1 MAIENSLLD
10 FHSLPIN
17 NETDFREL
25 KKVADQIYENWNTSV
40 PTTNP
45 YLLSNDVVTSFSEPD
60 EDYAYFVNFIEHKTT
75 KYYPLWAEVRTGSY
89 WFFKEE
95 RPYILKSIKSDGVVE
110 YRLQQGKLYPLCP
123 SYNGISRDK
132 LISLYNKY
140 NEYKD
145 SYSQAYPKKLLQQG
159 CWYRLTASGSSGGLG
174 PRYFDFYSNN
184 PDDTYPS
191 KALYGNNYK
200 GSLEDAI
207 TSLYG
212 SSGDYYYYNLT
223 SFFTWNDSYTL
234 NDDTLNCKFDT
245 NIPIFDMSDSDVW
258 NKVAKYLIRG
268 DRSGEIIITNSVDYT
283 LYIDGDRLPN
293 YNLNWNP
300 DGLGRF
306 SKDAKVYLDFS
317 CLSRHPLDPVYEYF
331 IIKTFP
337 FTDGSIKFNW
347 SDIWQEIDAKLP
359 VIDNILNNKFKVE
372 INAVIDNNNVHIV
385 KDKVSVD
392 LHEKKNLSGEL
403 YENLVSPS
411 ASGDTL
417 TIDFGEGKDTDD
429 YYDTDSGENDE
440 HSPTTGYDIGACNL
454 TACYELS
461 VERLNNIA
469 IKLWSEDF
477 FNNILL
483 LNNSPIE
490 NILSCKLLPLSLSG
504 SESTVKIGNV
514 DMGING
520 NRLSKTVYRYNI
532 GNITIPRINNM
543 GFLNYAPYTST
554 VIFLP
559 FIGFKELNTS
569 DIMGR
574 NVSVDY
580 VVDVI
585 TGACKA
591 IVTVNSYQCYEFD
604 GNCGIDIPLTAGN
617 RSQVEMGYVKSAVG
631 VASNI
636 FGKHPSFFGAVN
648 SGISGAMQQYHYSTN
663 GSYSPSTG
671 AYEDRTCFI
680 IIDRPQYTE
689 VSKFGHT
696 KGYKCQLSKTIGSLK
711 GFVKTT
717 ENVDLSNISAPEYC
731 KKKILDLLSS
741 GIYV

>member
-1 MAIENSLLD
+1 MAYNIPTGNDAATYAAIFNIVNNIVSDSVTPRPSKIIGDVWTGEFSNANSSHDSSMYYESIIWGCYDTTSSRTPRFVMKSCNSYLSKDDKDLRPFIIKESDDDIRFFACLLSD
-10 FHSLPIN
+10 TVSDSKLQNSIKNYNNAGSDESYSYEMTAGSGYYSLSDYPKIK
-17 NETDFREL
+17 DSW
-25 KKVADQIYENWNTSV
+25 IYAPNANWN
-40 PTTNP
+40 
-45 YLLSNDVVTSFSEPD
+45 VTSSKKFFITENFPHD
-60 EDYAYFVNFIEHKTT
+60 ETT
-75 KYYPLWAEVRTGSY
+75 
-89 WFFKEE
+89 
-95 RPYILKSIKSDGVVE
+95 
-110 YRLQQGKLYPLCP
+110 LCF
-123 SYNGISRDK
+123 
-132 LISLYNKY
+132 
-140 NEYKD
+140 
-145 SYSQAYPKKLLQQG
+145 KLL
-159 CWYRLTASGSSGGLG
+159 YDPSLTGFLYESLQAKII
-174 PRYFDFYSNN
+174 SN
-184 PDDTYPS
+184 
-191 KALYGNNYK
+191 A
-200 GSLEDAI
+200 
-207 TSLYG
+207 
-212 SSGDYYYYNLT
+212 
-223 SFFTWNDSYTL
+223 
-234 NDDTLNCKFDT
+234 
-245 NIPIFDMSDSDVW
+245 PIFDNHDAA
-258 NKVAKYLIRG
+258 AKWILYG
-268 DRSGEIIITNSVDYT
+268 DRSGELIDIPSCDYT
-283 LYIDGDRLPN
+283 LFIDGERLPN

-300 DGLGRF
+300 DALGKF

-317 CLSRHPLDPVYEYF
+317 CLSRHPLDPMYEHG

-372 INAVIDNNNVHIV
+372 INAIIDNSNVRII
-385 KDKVSVD
+385 KDEVSVD
-392 LHEKKNLSGEL
+392 LHEKKNLLGEL

-411 ASGDTL
+411 VTGDTL
-417 TIDFGEGKDTDD
+417 TIDFGEGKDSDD

-477 FNNILL
+477 FSNILL

-504 SESTVKIGNV
+504 SENPVKIGNV

-532 GNITIPRINNM
+532 GTISIPRISDM
-543 GFLNYAPYTST
+543 GFLNYAPYTSI

-580 VVDVI
+580 IVDVI

-591 IVTVNSYQCYEFD
+591 IITVNNYQCYEFD

-617 RSQVEMGYVKSAVG
+617 RSQVEMGYVKAAVG
-631 VASNI
+631 VVSNI
-636 FGKHPSFFGAVN
+636 ASKNIGGAIS

>member
-1 MAIENSLLD
+1 MAVENSFFD
-10 FHSLPIN
+10 FHSLPA
-17 NETDFREL
+17 ETRDDIIEL
-25 KKVADQIYENWNTSV
+25 GKVCERIYQSWNTSI

-45 YLLSNDVVTSFSEPD
+45 YLLNNEVATSFLEPS
-60 EDYAYFVNFIEHKTT
+60 EDYTYFVNFIQYMSNE
-75 KYYPLWAEVRTGSY
+75 YYNDYFIKTGSY
-89 WFFKEE
+89 WFFKDE
-95 RPYILKSIKSDGVVE
+95 RPYIIREIESDGKIK
-110 YRLQQGKLYPLCP
+110 YALYMGDLYPDCP
-123 SYNGISRDK
+123 YYNGISPNE
-132 LISLYNKY
+132 LTSLYTRY
-140 NEYKD
+140 NEYYN
-145 SYSQAYPKKLLQQG
+145 SYSQSYPKRLLQQG
-159 CWYRLTASGSSGGLG
+159 CWIGLDARASWINYS
-174 PRYFDFYSNN
+174 PRRYSFYGNDPS
-184 PDDTYPS
+184 TRYPS
-191 KALYGNNYK
+191 EALYTSMFKGLLQEAITNLYGN
-200 GSLEDAI
+200 
-207 TSLYG
+207 YG
-212 SSGDYYYYNLT
+212 TYYFYYLT
-223 SFFTWNDSYTL
+223 SFFEWHDSYTVD
-234 NDDTLNCKFDT
+234 NDVNKTKFDT
-245 NIPIFDMSDSDVW
+245 NIPIFDKGDSDVW
-258 NKVAKYLIRG
+258 NKIARYLIRG

-300 DGLGRF
+300 DALGKF
-306 SKDAKVYLDFS
+306 SKDAKVYLEFS
-317 CLSRHPLDPVYEYF
+317 CLSRSPIDPVYEHF
-331 IIKTFP
+331 IIKSFP

-347 SDIWQEIDAKLP
+347 SDTWQEIDAKLP
-359 VIDNILNNKFKVE
+359 LDTFITNKFKVE
-372 INAVIDNNNVHIV
+372 INAVIDNGNVHIV

-392 LHEKKNLSGEL
+392 LYEKKDLLHDSLYDNLA
-403 YENLVSPS
+403 SPS
-411 ASGDTL
+411 STGDTL
-417 TIDFGEGKDTDD
+417 SIDFGEGKDTDD
-429 YYDTDSGENDE
+429 YYNTDSDESDE
-440 HSPTTGYDIGACNL
+440 HNPTIGYDIGACNL
-454 TACYELS
+454 TVCYELS

-477 FNNILL
+477 FSNILL

-504 SESTVKIGNV
+504 SETPVKIGNV

-520 NRLSKTVYRYNI
+520 NKLSKTVYRYNI
-532 GNITIPRINNM
+532 GTISIPRISDM
-543 GFLNYAPYTST
+543 GFLNYAPYTSI

-574 NVSVDY
+574 NISVDY
-580 VVDVI
+580 IVDVI

-591 IVTVNSYQCYEFD
+591 IITVNNYQCYEFD

-617 RSQVEMGYVKSAVG
+617 RSQVEMGYVKAAVG
-631 VASNI
+631 VVSNI
-636 FGKHPSFFGAVN
+636 ANKNIGGAIS

-663 GSYSPSTG
+663 GSYSPATG
-671 AYEDRTCFI
+671 AYEDRTCFV
-680 IIDRPQYTE
+680 IIDRPLYTE

>member
-1 MAIENSLLD
+1 MSWRWCSGIKNVPIKFYYSTDVDASKFAEHTHGCYTGGNFITGDNLLVSEVGSFSYIVD
-10 FHSLPIN
+10 ADIN
-17 NETDFREL
+17 LTFSYTYEGQGSGRSFLGNFGGYGFSSNVPSEFTDLGFVCIFNDETNQAL
-25 KKVADQIYENWNTSV
+25 IGYYQHTSKWGSYV
-40 PTTNP
+40 YVRPCNF
-45 YLLSNDVVTSFSEPD
+45 YNDV
-60 EDYAYFVNFIEHKTT
+60 FIE
-75 KYYPLWAEVRTGSY
+75 P
-89 WFFKEE
+89 
-95 RPYILKSIKSDGVVE
+95 PPDI
-110 YRLQQGKLYPLCP
+110 P
-123 SYNGISRDK
+123 S
-132 LISLYNKY
+132 
-140 NEYKD
+140 
-145 SYSQAYPKKLLQQG
+145 
-159 CWYRLTASGSSGGLG
+159 T
-174 PRYFDFYSNN
+174 
-184 PDDTYPS
+184 
-191 KALYGNNYK
+191 
-200 GSLEDAI
+200 
-207 TSLYG
+207 
-212 SSGDYYYYNLT
+212 DY
-223 SFFTWNDSYTL
+223 
-234 NDDTLNCKFDT
+234 
-245 NIPIFDMSDSDVW
+245 V
-258 NKVAKYLIRG
+258 
-268 DRSGEIIITNSVDYT
+268 
-283 LYIDGDRLPN
+283 LYIDGERLPN

-300 DGLGRF
+300 NGLGEF
-306 SKDAKVYLDFS
+306 SKDAMVYTEFS
-317 CLSRHPLDPVYEYF
+317 CLSRSPIDPVYEHF
-331 IIKTFP
+331 IIKSSP
-337 FTDGSIKFNW
+337 YTDGSIKFNW
-347 SDIWQEIDAKLP
+347 SQIWQEIDAQLN
-359 VIDNILNNKFKVE
+359 VIDTIINNKFKVE
-372 INAVIDNNNVHIV
+372 INAVIDTSKFHIV
-385 KDKVSVD
+385 KEKVSVE
-392 LHEKKNLSGEL
+392 LHEKKNLLGEL

-440 HSPTTGYDIGACNL
+440 HSPTNGYDIGACNL
-454 TACYELS
+454 TTCYELS

-477 FNNILL
+477 FSNILL

-532 GNITIPRINNM
+532 GTITIPRVSDM
-543 GFLNYAPYTST
+543 GFLNYAPYTSI

-574 NVSVDY
+574 NISVDY
-580 VVDVI
+580 IVDVI

-591 IVTVNSYQCYEFD
+591 IITVNNYQCYEFD

-631 VASNI
+631 VVSNI
-636 FGKHPSFFGAVN
+636 ASKNIGGAIS

-663 GSYSPSTG
+663 GSYSPATG
-671 AYEDRTCFI
+671 AYEDRTCFV

>member
-1 MAIENSLLD
+1 MSYYVTD
-10 FHSLPIN
+10 TTVFDYSGS
-17 NETDFREL
+17 ETYSYML
-25 KKVADQIYENWNTSV
+25 
-40 PTTNP
+40 NP
-45 YLLSNDVVTSFSEPD
+45 L
-60 EDYAYFVNFIEHKTT
+60 
-75 KYYPLWAEVRTGSY
+75 
-89 WFFKEE
+89 
-95 RPYILKSIKSDGVVE
+95 RPYYTEIRRHTI
-110 YRLQQGKLYPLCP
+110 
-123 SYNGISRDK
+123 
-132 LISLYNKY
+132 
-140 NEYKD
+140 
-145 SYSQAYPKKLLQQG
+145 KLLQPMCCCLVKISDVATYTDNPTLKDMYVFLFFNQSLTPINTTFKSYYKSVG
-159 CWYRLTASGSSGGLG
+159 GFYNERDTFEVYADRTSLELKTIDDDTIEDKFGPYNPTRLTKQQITAAAYGNYGFLYDIAGLLE
-174 PRYFDFYSNN
+174 SNN
-184 PDDTYPS
+184 QYV
-191 KALYGNNYK
+191 Y
-200 GSLEDAI
+200 I
-207 TSLYG
+207 
-212 SSGDYYYYNLT
+212 
-223 SFFTWNDSYTL
+223 
-234 NDDTLNCKFDT
+234 T
-245 NIPIFDMSDSDVW
+245 NILVSTRANFNKPETEGSYVLKYDLPLFTDYDSLLEYIRTGKYVAPI
-258 NKVAKYLIRG
+258 
-268 DRSGEIIITNSVDYT
+268 DYT

-300 DGLGRF
+300 LESDNENSIISIKFGAIENNPILPTPHFFFR
-306 SKDAKVYLDFS
+306 
-317 CLSRHPLDPVYEYF
+317 EY
-331 IIKTFP
+331 P
-337 FTDGSIKFNW
+337 YSDGSAKFNW
-347 SDIWQEIDAKLP
+347 SDIWQELDSKIP
-359 VIDNILNNKFKVE
+359 IIDNILTNKFTVKIRYVE
-372 INAVIDNNNVHIV
+372 DKNDYSTGNAS
-385 KDKVSVD
+385 VSVD
-392 LHEKKNLSGEL
+392 LYEKKNISGVL
-403 YENLVSPS
+403 YDNLISPS
-411 ASGDTL
+411 LTNDTL
-417 TIDFGEGKDTDD
+417 TVDFGEGKDTDD
-429 YYDTDSGENDE
+429 YYDSDSGENDE

-477 FNNILL
+477 FSNILL

-504 SESTVKIGNV
+504 NESTVKIGNV

-532 GNITIPRINNM
+532 GTIAIPRINNM
-543 GFLNYAPYTST
+543 GFLNYAPYTSII
-554 VIFLP
+554 IFLP

-580 VVDVI
+580 IVDII

-591 IVTVNSYQCYEFD
+591 IITVNGYQCYEFD

-617 RSQVEMGYVKSAVG
+617 RSQVEMGYVKAAVG
-631 VASNI
+631 VVSNI
-636 FGKHPSFFGAVN
+636 ANKNIGGAIS

-696 KGYKCQLSKTIGSLK
+696 KGYKCQLTKTIGSLK

>member
-1 MAIENSLLD
+1 MAWKWIGGLDGFPFDFAVLSEDASKFSKGGQRDVPVSSLKIRGD
-10 FHSLPIN
+10 DVI
-17 NETDFREL
+17 T
-25 KKVADQIYENWNTSV
+25 NTTGDT
-40 PTTNP
+40 PHEYP
-45 YLLSNDVVTSFSEPD
+45 LSN
-60 EDYAYFVNFIEHKTT
+60 N
-75 KYYPLWAEVRTGSY
+75 KYYIKYRNYNLNFGWELHENESSY
-89 WFFKEE
+89 LN
-95 RPYILKSIKSDGVVE
+95 I
-110 YRLQQGKLYPLCP
+110 
-123 SYNGISRDK
+123 
-132 LISLYNKY
+132 
-140 NEYKD
+140 
-145 SYSQAYPKKLLQQG
+145 
-159 CWYRLTASGSSGGLG
+159 GGG
-174 PRYFDFYSNN
+174 YC
-184 PDDTYPS
+184 
-191 KALYGNNYK
+191 
-200 GSLEDAI
+200 GSLE
-207 TSLYG
+207 YR
-212 SSGDYYYYNLT
+212 
-223 SFFTWNDSYTL
+223 
-234 NDDTLNCKFDT
+234 
-245 NIPIFDMSDSDVW
+245 
-258 NKVAKYLIRG
+258 YLIGVYNSETKQAFLG
-268 DRSGEIIITNSVDYT
+268 DIYKANWEGVLTLVLTAVNYDWLFGSISDPAIKVDSTDYT

-293 YNLNWNP
+293 YNLNWEPN
-300 DGLGRF
+300 GLGEYSEHSQVVIEFRAN
-306 SKDAKVYLDFS
+306 SIN
-317 CLSRHPLDPVYEYF
+317 PLNPITTFFYYETIPY
-331 IIKTFP
+331 
-337 FTDGSIKFNW
+337 TDGFFKFNW
-347 SDIWQEIDAKLP
+347 SDVWQKLDVKIAIIEEILP
-359 VIDNILNNKFKVE
+359 NEFTVFIHSSTNVNGENIRPHTSV
-372 INAVIDNNNVHIV
+372 AVT
-385 KDKVSVD
+385 
-392 LHEKKNLSGEL
+392 LLEKKISSTGL
-403 YENLVSPS
+403 YRDLVSPS
-411 ASGDTL
+411 DTGDTL
-417 TIDFGEGKDTDD
+417 TIDFGEGKDSDD

-440 HSPTTGYDIGACNL
+440 HSPTVGYDIGACNL

-469 IKLWSEDF
+469 SKLWSEDF
-477 FNNILL
+477 FSNILL

-504 SESTVKIGNV
+504 NESAVKIGNV

-520 NRLSKTVYRYNI
+520 NKLSKTVYRYNI
-532 GNITIPRINNM
+532 GTISIPRISDM
-543 GFLNYAPYTST
+543 GFLNYAPYTSI

-580 VVDVI
+580 IVDVI

-591 IVTVNSYQCYEFD
+591 IITVNGYQCYEFD

-617 RSQVEMGYVKSAVG
+617 RSQVEMGYVKAAVG
-631 VASNI
+631 IVSNI
-636 FGKHPSFFGAVN
+636 ANKNIGGAIS

>member
-1 MAIENSLLD
+1 MAWKWIGGLNGFPFD
-10 FHSLPIN
+10 FA
-17 NETDFREL
+17 
-25 KKVADQIYENWNTSV
+25 V
-40 PTTNP
+40 
-45 YLLSNDVVTSFSEPD
+45 LS
-60 EDYAYFVNFIEHKTT
+60 EDASKYA
-75 KYYPLWAEVRTGSY
+75 
-89 WFFKEE
+89 
-95 RPYILKSIKSDGVVE
+95 
-110 YRLQQGKLYPLCP
+110 
-123 SYNGISRDK
+123 
-132 LISLYNKY
+132 
-140 NEYKD
+140 
-145 SYSQAYPKKLLQQG
+145 
-159 CWYRLTASGSSGGLG
+159 SSGGHYA
-174 PRYFDFYSNN
+174 PVS
-184 PDDTYPS
+184 
-191 KALYGNNYK
+191 
-200 GSLEDAI
+200 SL
-207 TSLYG
+207 
-212 SSGDYYYYNLT
+212 
-223 SFFTWNDSYTL
+223 
-234 NDDTLNCKFDT
+234 K
-245 NIPIFDMSDSDVW
+245 
-258 NKVAKYLIRG
+258 IRG
-268 DRSGEIIITNSVDYT
+268 DDVITNTTGATPHEYPLSNNYYVSYYSYNLDYGWEIHKSESTYTLCASGYLGSCEYRYLVGVYNSETKKAFLGDIYKANYNNDLYMSLSKVNYEWLFGSISDPAIKVDSTDYT

-300 DGLGRF
+300 NGLGEYSEHSQVNIEFRAN
-306 SKDAKVYLDFS
+306 SIN
-317 CLSRHPLDPVYEYF
+317 PLNPITTFFYYETIPY
-331 IIKTFP
+331 
-337 FTDGSIKFNW
+337 TDGFFKFNW
-347 SDIWQEIDAKLP
+347 SDVWQKLDAKIAIIEEILTNEFT
-359 VIDNILNNKFKVE
+359 VFIHSSTNVNGENIRPHTSV
-372 INAVIDNNNVHIV
+372 AV
-385 KDKVSVD
+385 S
-392 LHEKKNLSGEL
+392 LLEKKNFNGDL
-403 YENLVSPS
+403 YRDLVSPS
-411 ASGDTL
+411 DTGDTL

-440 HSPTTGYDIGACNL
+440 HSPTIGYDIGACNL

-477 FNNILL
+477 FSNILL

-504 SESTVKIGNV
+504 SESAVKIGNV

-520 NRLSKTVYRYNI
+520 NKLSKTVYRYNI
-532 GNITIPRINNM
+532 GTIAIPRINNM
-543 GFLNYAPYTST
+543 GFLNYAPYTSIT
-554 VIFLP
+554 IFLP

-580 VVDVI
+580 IVDII

-591 IVTVNSYQCYEFD
+591 IITVDSYQCYEFD

-617 RSQVEMGYVKSAVG
+617 RSQVEMGYVRAAVG
-631 VASNI
+631 VVSNI
-636 FGKHPSFFGAVN
+636 ASKNIGGAIS

-731 KKKILDLLSS
+731 KKKILELLSS

>member
-1 MAIENSLLD
+1 MTAKELSQLFFDSYSHVNVVDGKGRITGCAAED
-10 FHSLPIN
+10 FMSGGQ
-17 NETDFREL
+17 ESRWGGW
-25 KKVADQIYENWNTSV
+25 YE
-40 PTTNP
+40 
-45 YLLSNDVVTSFSEPD
+45 YLLINKAFFGSLYTDGT
-60 EDYAYFVNFIEHKTT
+60 AYFKLKTEFGEC
-75 KYYPLWAEVRTGSY
+75 LSV
-89 WFFKEE
+89 
-95 RPYILKSIKSDGVVE
+95 
-110 YRLQQGKLYPLCP
+110 GKLNSDSAKYK
-123 SYNGISRDK
+123 SYNGSTKSPDTQNY
-132 LISLYNKY
+132 LIYDGSERPIESITNSLG
-140 NEYKD
+140 E
-145 SYSQAYPKKLLQQG
+145 PKFTEL
-159 CWYRLTASGSSGGLG
+159 ASEESSGIEFNKSVT
-174 PRYFDFYSNN
+174 YNN
-184 PDDTYPS
+184 D
-191 KALYGNNYK
+191 
-200 GSLEDAI
+200 I
-207 TSLYG
+207 I
-212 SSGDYYYYNLT
+212 YYYYTDL
-223 SFFTWNDSYTL
+223 SHLFKVFEEEWVICSA
-234 NDDTLNCKFDT
+234 
-245 NIPIFDMSDSDVW
+245 NIPLFNYGDWESVW
-258 NKVAKYLIRG
+258 KYLKNG
-268 DRSGEIIITNSVDYT
+268 DRSGEIIETNSVDYT

-300 DGLGRF
+300 DTLGEF
-306 SKDAKVYLDFS
+306 SKDARVYLEFS
-317 CLSRHPLDPVYEYF
+317 CLSRHPLDPVYEHF
-331 IIKTFP
+331 ITKTFP

-372 INAVIDNNNVHIV
+372 INAVIDTGSIHIV
-385 KDKVSVD
+385 KAKVSVD

-411 ASGDTL
+411 ESGDTL

-504 SESTVKIGNV
+504 NESAVKIGNV

-532 GNITIPRINNM
+532 GTITIPRINNM

-591 IVTVNSYQCYEFD
+591 IITVNNYQCYEFD

-636 FGKHPSFFGAVN
+636 FGKHPSLFGALN

-663 GSYSPSTG
+663 GTYSPSTG

>member
-1 MAIENSLLD
+1 MS
-10 FHSLPIN
+10 
-17 NETDFREL
+17 
-25 KKVADQIYENWNTSV
+25 YY
-40 PTTNP
+40 TTNMHRID
-45 YLLSNDVVTSFSEPD
+45 YSGSEPYTYQLNPLRPIYTQLRRD
-60 EDYAYFVNFIEHKTT
+60 LVTINKELCACLVKVPNITTYPDHPTKSDAYFVLYFNKNLSEETIKATCSYKKVDGFYNERNTFEVYDSRTSFNLVTVESGNEEISSETLNRVTKRNMTTSHYQNNWGFMYDLAALLEENNQYVYYMYILGNTRPNFNTEEADSSYAI
-75 KYYPLWAEVRTGSY
+75 KYDLPLFTDYDSLLEYIRTG
-89 WFFKEE
+89 
-95 RPYILKSIKSDGVVE
+95 
-110 YRLQQGKLYPLCP
+110 
-123 SYNGISRDK
+123 
-132 LISLYNKY
+132 KY
-140 NEYKD
+140 
-145 SYSQAYPKKLLQQG
+145 
-159 CWYRLTASGSSGGLG
+159 TA
-174 PRYFDFYSNN
+174 
-184 PDDTYPS
+184 
-191 KALYGNNYK
+191 
-200 GSLEDAI
+200 
-207 TSLYG
+207 
-212 SSGDYYYYNLT
+212 
-223 SFFTWNDSYTL
+223 
-234 NDDTLNCKFDT
+234 
-245 NIPIFDMSDSDVW
+245 PI
-258 NKVAKYLIRG
+258 
-268 DRSGEIIITNSVDYT
+268 DYT

-300 DGLGRF
+300 LESDNENSIISIEFGAIENNPILPTPHFFFR
-306 SKDAKVYLDFS
+306 
-317 CLSRHPLDPVYEYF
+317 EY
-331 IIKTFP
+331 P
-337 FTDGSIKFNW
+337 YSDGSAKFNW
-347 SDIWQEIDAKLP
+347 SDIWQELDSKIP
-359 VIDNILNNKFKVE
+359 IIDNILTNKFT
-372 INAVIDNNNVHIV
+372 V
-385 KDKVSVD
+385 KIKYVADKNDFSTGNDYVSVD
-392 LHEKKNLSGEL
+392 LYEKKSISGVLYDNLI
-403 YENLVSPS
+403 SPS
-411 ASGDTL
+411 LTNDTL
-417 TIDFGEGKDTDD
+417 TVDFGEGKDTDD
-429 YYDTDSGENDE
+429 YYDTDSGENDK

-477 FNNILL
+477 FSNILL

-504 SESTVKIGNV
+504 NESTVKIGNV

-532 GNITIPRINNM
+532 GTIAIPRINNM
-543 GFLNYAPYTST
+543 GFLNYAPYTSII
-554 VIFLP
+554 IFLP

-580 VVDVI
+580 IVDII

-591 IVTVNSYQCYEFD
+591 IITVNGYQCYEFD

-617 RSQVEMGYVKSAVG
+617 RSQVEMGYVKAAVG
-631 VASNI
+631 VVSNI
-636 FGKHPSFFGAVN
+636 ANKNIGGAIS

-696 KGYKCQLSKTIGSLK
+696 KGFKCQLSKTIGSLK

>member
-1 MAIENSLLD
+1 MSLQWIYTVKGVPLKFYYPANIDPSTLFGISSLSSVSDPFSRSNIAISGGVIDGDNLIN
-10 FHSLPIN
+10 LPYGGFSYPIPDTNLRFDYNFNGLGKSWAFEFVGTGAAFSTYANDAFIKVGFMGIFDTESGIALIGEYNYSDRYGHNIYFRRCYTSN
-17 NETDFREL
+17 N
-25 KKVADQIYENWNTSV
+25 IYEETPPNV
-40 PTTNP
+40 PST
-45 YLLSNDVVTSFSEPD
+45 
-60 EDYAYFVNFIEHKTT
+60 
-75 KYYPLWAEVRTGSY
+75 
-89 WFFKEE
+89 
-95 RPYILKSIKSDGVVE
+95 
-110 YRLQQGKLYPLCP
+110 
-123 SYNGISRDK
+123 
-132 LISLYNKY
+132 
-140 NEYKD
+140 
-145 SYSQAYPKKLLQQG
+145 
-159 CWYRLTASGSSGGLG
+159 
-174 PRYFDFYSNN
+174 
-184 PDDTYPS
+184 
-191 KALYGNNYK
+191 
-200 GSLEDAI
+200 
-207 TSLYG
+207 
-212 SSGDYYYYNLT
+212 
-223 SFFTWNDSYTL
+223 
-234 NDDTLNCKFDT
+234 
-245 NIPIFDMSDSDVW
+245 
-258 NKVAKYLIRG
+258 
-268 DRSGEIIITNSVDYT
+268 DYT
-283 LYIDGDRLPN
+283 LFIDGERLPN

-300 DGLGRF
+300 NGLGEF
-306 SKDAKVYLDFS
+306 SKDAKVYIEFS
-317 CLSRHPLDPVYEYF
+317 CLSRSPIDPAYEHF
-331 IIKTFP
+331 IIKSFP
-337 FTDGSIKFNW
+337 YTDGSIKFNW
-347 SDIWQEIDAKLP
+347 SQIWQEIDAQLN
-359 VIDNILNNKFKVE
+359 VIDAIINNKFKVE
-372 INAVIDNNNVHIV
+372 INAVIDNSKFHIV
-385 KDKVSVD
+385 KEKVSVE
-392 LHEKKNLSGEL
+392 LHEKKNLLGEL

-454 TACYELS
+454 TTCYELS

-532 GNITIPRINNM
+532 GTITIPRISNM

-591 IVTVNSYQCYEFD
+591 IVTVNNYQCYEFD

-663 GSYSPSTG
+663 GSYSPATG

>member
-1 MAIENSLLD
+1 MSYVIPEGKDTMGALLGIATSIVSEGSFPRPTIINNGNEITNIGSTHDSTMYYVSTIVAGLDAYDYPRMYVDFLNSFASINDIELRPTIIDKKNGTYLFLLCFCSSTNENSFSQVSSRLVNTFNNVNNKNSNERTFIEMLLTGGGWYD
-10 FHSLPIN
+10 FIGSSLPNENFPDGGWNVVHSSNFYITKDFPHETIKNIWYCN
-17 NETDFREL
+17 NVTREFG
-25 KKVADQIYENWNTSV
+25 SV
-40 PTTNP
+40 PSYFKNGEVLINSIITN
-45 YLLSNDVVTSFSEPD
+45 V
-60 EDYAYFVNFIEHKTT
+60 
-75 KYYPLWAEVRTGSY
+75 
-89 WFFKEE
+89 
-95 RPYILKSIKSDGVVE
+95 
-110 YRLQQGKLYPLCP
+110 
-123 SYNGISRDK
+123 
-132 LISLYNKY
+132 
-140 NEYKD
+140 
-145 SYSQAYPKKLLQQG
+145 
-159 CWYRLTASGSSGGLG
+159 
-174 PRYFDFYSNN
+174 
-184 PDDTYPS
+184 
-191 KALYGNNYK
+191 
-200 GSLEDAI
+200 
-207 TSLYG
+207 
-212 SSGDYYYYNLT
+212 
-223 SFFTWNDSYTL
+223 
-234 NDDTLNCKFDT
+234 
-245 NIPIFDMSDSDVW
+245 PIFDNNDSASKW
-258 NKVAKYLIRG
+258 ILYG
-268 DRSGEIIITNSVDYT
+268 DRSEEVIKLPSVDYT
-283 LYIDGDRLPN
+283 LFIDGDRLPN

-300 DGLGRF
+300 DALGKF
-306 SKDAKVYLDFS
+306 SKDAKVYLEFI
-317 CLSRHPLDPVYEYF
+317 CLSRHPLDPVYEHS
-331 IIKTFP
+331 ITKTFP

-359 VIDNILNNKFKVE
+359 VIDNILNNKFKME
-372 INAVIDNNNVHIV
+372 INAVIDIGNIHIV
-385 KDKVSVD
+385 KARLSVD
-392 LHEKKNLSGEL
+392 LHEKKNLLGEL

-411 ASGDTL
+411 ATGDTL
-417 TIDFGEGKDTDD
+417 TIDFGEGKDSDD

-504 SESTVKIGNV
+504 NESAVKIGNV

-532 GNITIPRINNM
+532 GTITIPRINNM

-591 IVTVNSYQCYEFD
+591 IVTVNNYQCYEFD

-696 KGYKCQLSKTIGSLK
+696 KGFKCQLSKTIGSLK

>member
-1 MAIENSLLD
+1 MSYPNLKPYGIDKSPEIWSAVQTDIDTIRNQFQSPVYY
-10 FHSLPIN
+10 SKN
-17 NETDFREL
+17 NEFVNLDSLGDVWYANFIRRQKDYDSIGTNGGNNFINFDAMALILPLDKNSTRPCLIKYNDNGVTRYNILYNVQTVSPPWVGADFSAIKNNSKEM
-25 KKVADQIYENWNTSV
+25 WNT
-40 PTTNP
+40 
-45 YLLSNDVVTSFSEPD
+45 LLSDN
-60 EDYAYFVNFIEHKTT
+60 
-75 KYYPLWAEVRTGSY
+75 YYSINSY
-89 WFFKEE
+89 LSYRSDDSYGYVISCE
-95 RPYILKSIKSDGVVE
+95 RP
-110 YRLQQGKLYPLCP
+110 
-123 SYNGISRDK
+123 
-132 LISLYNKY
+132 
-140 NEYKD
+140 D
-145 SYSQAYPKKLLQQG
+145 SYYNASTDSPWRGDSNYSAGGDLVTKTLIKVYPELADK
-159 CWYRLTASGSSGGLG
+159 
-174 PRYFDFYSNN
+174 
-184 PDDTYPS
+184 
-191 KALYGNNYK
+191 
-200 GSLEDAI
+200 
-207 TSLYG
+207 
-212 SSGDYYYYNLT
+212 YYYYLSEINWT
-223 SFFTWNDSYTL
+223 GWFSSFCNDEYDYSLELY
-234 NDDTLNCKFDT
+234 T
-245 NIPIFDMSDSDVW
+245 NIPVFDNYESAVKW
-258 NKVAKYLIRG
+258 LVGG
-268 DRSGEIIITNSVDYT
+268 DRSGEIIELPSCDYT
-283 LYIDGDRLPN
+283 LFIDGDRLPN

-300 DGLGRF
+300 DTLGKF

-317 CLSRHPLDPVYEYF
+317 CLSRSPIDPVYEHF
-331 IIKTFP
+331 IIKSFP

-347 SDIWQEIDAKLP
+347 SDTWQEIDAKLP
-359 VIDNILNNKFKVE
+359 LDTFITNKFKIE
-372 INAVIDNNNVHIV
+372 INAVFDDGNAHIV

-392 LHEKKNLSGEL
+392 LYEKKDLLHDNL
-403 YENLVSPS
+403 YDNLVSPS
-411 ASGDTL
+411 STGDTL
-417 TIDFGEGKDTDD
+417 SIDFGEGKDTDD
-429 YYDTDSGENDE
+429 YYNTDSDESDE
-440 HSPTTGYDIGACNL
+440 HNPTVGYDIGACNL
-454 TACYELS
+454 TVCYELS

-477 FNNILL
+477 FSNILL

-504 SESTVKIGNV
+504 SETPVKIGNV

-520 NRLSKTVYRYNI
+520 NKLSKTVYRYNI
-532 GNITIPRINNM
+532 GTISIPRISDM
-543 GFLNYAPYTST
+543 GFLNYAPYTSI

-580 VVDVI
+580 IVDVI

-591 IVTVNSYQCYEFD
+591 IITVNNYQCYEFD

-617 RSQVEMGYVKSAVG
+617 RSQVEMGYVKAAVG
-631 VASNI
+631 VVSNI
-636 FGKHPSFFGAVN
+636 ANKNIGGAIS

-663 GSYSPSTG
+663 GSYSPATG

>member
-1 MAIENSLLD
+1 MAWKWIGGLNGFPFD
-10 FHSLPIN
+10 FA
-17 NETDFREL
+17 
-25 KKVADQIYENWNTSV
+25 V
-40 PTTNP
+40 
-45 YLLSNDVVTSFSEPD
+45 LS
-60 EDYAYFVNFIEHKTT
+60 EDASKYA
-75 KYYPLWAEVRTGSY
+75 
-89 WFFKEE
+89 
-95 RPYILKSIKSDGVVE
+95 
-110 YRLQQGKLYPLCP
+110 
-123 SYNGISRDK
+123 
-132 LISLYNKY
+132 
-140 NEYKD
+140 
-145 SYSQAYPKKLLQQG
+145 
-159 CWYRLTASGSSGGLG
+159 SSGGRNV
-174 PRYFDFYSNN
+174 PV
-184 PDDTYPS
+184 
-191 KALYGNNYK
+191 
-200 GSLEDAI
+200 
-207 TSLYG
+207 
-212 SSGDYYYYNLT
+212 
-223 SFFTWNDSYTL
+223 SFL
-234 NDDTLNCKFDT
+234 K
-245 NIPIFDMSDSDVW
+245 
-258 NKVAKYLIRG
+258 IRG
-268 DRSGEIIITNSVDYT
+268 DDVLTNKTGSIPHEYTLSNNYYVSYYSYNSDYGWEIHKSKSTYVLCASGYLGDCEYRYLVGIYNSETKKAFLGDIYKAAYSNDLYMSLTEVNYEWLFGSISDPAIKVDSTDYT

-293 YNLNWNP
+293 YNLNWDP
-300 DGLGRF
+300 SGLGEYSEHSQVNIEFRAN
-306 SKDAKVYLDFS
+306 SIN
-317 CLSRHPLDPVYEYF
+317 PLNPITTFFYYETIPY
-331 IIKTFP
+331 
-337 FTDGSIKFNW
+337 TDGFFKFNW
-347 SDIWQEIDAKLP
+347 SDVWQKLDAKIAIIEEILTNEFT
-359 VIDNILNNKFKVE
+359 VFIHSSTNVNGENIRPHTSV
-372 INAVIDNNNVHIV
+372 AV
-385 KDKVSVD
+385 S
-392 LHEKKNLSGEL
+392 LLEKKNFNGDL
-403 YENLVSPS
+403 YRDLVSPS
-411 ASGDTL
+411 DTGDTL

-477 FNNILL
+477 FSNILL

-504 SESTVKIGNV
+504 SESAVKIGNV

-532 GNITIPRINNM
+532 GTIAIPRINNM
-543 GFLNYAPYTST
+543 GFLNYAPYTSII
-554 VIFLP
+554 IFLP

-580 VVDVI
+580 IVDVI

-591 IVTVNSYQCYEFD
+591 IITVNGYQCYEFD

-617 RSQVEMGYVKSAVG
+617 RSQVEMGYVKAAVG
-631 VASNI
+631 VVSNI
-636 FGKHPSFFGAVN
+636 ANKNIGGAIS
-648 SGISGAMQQYHYSTN
+648 SGVSGAMQQYHYSTN